1 LTPSNVGILL
11 SSAEHQDLAR
21 SCADT
26 LSSLGVSN
34 ETVVV
39 RLRDC
44 HDFLG
49 AEGTRFT
56 VFITVGDPSL
66 PFYLAQ
72 ATLAPVLAV
81 PVDPPLLF
89 WPNIPFAVFFPAV
102 EGVVHAALFAAVIL
116 APQNPVIRTLLQSHR
131 GREERKQRGS

>member
-1 LTPSNVGILL
+1 MIPSNVGILL
-11 SSAEHQDLAR
+11 SSVEHQDLAR
-21 SCADT
+21 SCADM

-44 HDFLG
+44 HDFLC
-49 AEGTRFT
+49 AEGARFT
-56 VFITVGDPSL
+56 VFIAIGDPVL

-81 PVDPPLLF
+81 PVGPALLF
-89 WPNIPFAVFFPAV
+89 WPNIPFAVFFPAA
-102 EGVVHAALFAAVIL
+102 EGVVHAAFFAAVIL
-116 APQNPVIRTLLQSHR
+116 APQNPVIQTLLQSHR
-131 GREERKQRGS
+131 DREERQQRGT